1 MVLVDGQGLPLG
13 VRLESSALHLP
24 RLLLYRVLLDYSE
37 ALFMKYAL
45 VLCGIPLLFVFSYP
59 RYLFSENSLPQ
70 IRKYAVRLHIA
81 GITTATI
88 LFAIWADF
96 RDNHF

>member
-1 MVLVDGQGLPLG
+1 
-13 VRLESSALHLP
+13 
-24 RLLLYRVLLDYSE
+24 
-37 ALFMKYAL
+37 MKYAL
-45 VLCGIPLLFVFSYP
+45 ALCGIPLLFVFSYP

-96 RDNHF
+96 RDNHFVILAIL